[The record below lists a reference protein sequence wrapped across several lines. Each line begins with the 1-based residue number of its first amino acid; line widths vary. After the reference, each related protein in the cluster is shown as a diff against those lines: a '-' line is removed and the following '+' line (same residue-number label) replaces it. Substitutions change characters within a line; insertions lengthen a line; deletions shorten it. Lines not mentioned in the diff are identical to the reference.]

1 MAIDIVTLALA
12 KKYTKESLQGA
23 GALKG
28 DKGDPFT
35 YDDFTAE
42 QLEALKGKKGD
53 KGDPFIYSDFTPEQ
67 LAALKGEKGD
77 AFTFADFT
85 PEELLLLK
93 GEKGDSFTYNDFTQE
108 QLDSLKGP
116 AFTYDDFTQEQ
127 LNSLKGPKGDSYNI
141 TSADYDKIA
150 KLVSVPTN
158 TSDLVNDSNFVTDIK
173 VNGESVVN
181 QDGSIDLQLGNLDTT
196 LGETIICNQAIGG
209 IPAGTTFTA
218 DTSIADIVK
227 TLLQIPIVETN
238 GAIYYGLSHDI
249 PTSIDGLTPITID
262 RDTLLSSGY
271 TYKNINTD
279 NQRVILAIPKSFG
292 IICYQISVS
301 GFSIGFDSIE
311 TDKYIIY
318 YDGLSTGSLRYI
330 YSFEEG

>member
-1 MAIDIVTLALA
+1 MGIDVITLALA
-12 KKYTKESLQGA
+12 KKYTKESLAGA

-28 DKGDPFT
+28 EKGDPFT
-35 YDDFTAE
+35 YDDFTSE
-42 QLEALKGKKGD
+42 QLEALKVKGD

-108 QLDSLKGP
+108 QLNSLKGP

-127 LNSLKGPKGDSYNI
+127 LNSLKGPKGDSYEI
-141 TSADYDKIA
+141 TSSDYDQIA

-173 VNGESVVN
+173 LNGESVVN
-181 QDGSIDLQLGNLDTT
+181 QNGSIDLQLGNLDTT
-196 LGETIICNQAIGG
+196 LGETITCNQAIGG
-209 IPAGTTFTA
+209 ISAGTTFTD
-218 DTSIADIVK
+218 DTTIADIIRA
-227 TLLQIPIVETN
+227 LLKVPVIETD
-238 GAIYYGLSHDI
+238 GAIYYGLSRDI
-249 PTSIDGLTPITID
+249 PTSVEGLTPVTID

-271 TYKNINTD
+271 TYKNINTN

-292 IICYQISVS
+292 IVCYQISVS
-301 GFSIGFDSIE
+301 GFGIGFDSVE

-318 YDGLSTGSLRYI
+318 YDGLSTGSYRYV
-330 YSFEEG
+330 YSFEEA